1 MNKLDYECTGIGFF
15 KALSMVLG
23 IMFAVV
29 AAGLSLV
36 GCQSTG
42 QAIDDILGVV
52 TNATVV
58 SVIDLGATTT
68 ETNAQDSAD
77 AASVDDVPFDSLVW
91 SSGGFSPASATVV
104 KGNISAVAFDGRT
117 ITYSATVDDDW
128 GTEGTAPNA
137 TICAV
142 FFLGSD
148 GVWRGGKFDWIG
160 NLGRP
165 RPAQH
170 IASYSGWK
178 HAYPA
183 ASGEQFAYVLIRGD
197 NKAKRTNVIKGVV
210 K

>member
-1 MNKLDYECTGIGFF
+1 MNKLDYECSGIGFF
-15 KALSMVLG
+15 RALAMALG

-29 AAGLSLV
+29 AAGLFLV
-36 GCQSTG
+36 GCEPVDAPT
-42 QAIDDILGVV
+42 
-52 TNATVV
+52 TN
-58 SVIDLGATTT
+58 TT
-68 ETNAQDSAD
+68 ETL
-77 AASVDDVPFDSLVW
+77 DDVPFDSLVW
-91 SSGGFSPASATVV
+91 SSGGFSPASSTVV
-104 KGNISAVAFDGRT
+104 KGNISAVSFDGKT

-128 GTEGTAPNA
+128 GSEGEVPNA

-148 GVWRGGKFDWIG
+148 GVWRGGKFDWAG

-170 IASYSGWK
+170 IASYSGWS

-183 ASGEQFAYVLIRGD
+183 TSGEQFAYVLIRGD
-197 NKAKRTNVIKGVV
+197 NKEKRTNVIKGEV